1 MIWILVSLKSV
12 NYFSS
17 IENFPKRDIPAAKI
31 PINAHGKTNI
41 YQSVKNN
48 LPKIFNLIFFA
59 RKYGLM

>member
-31 PINAHGKTNI
+31 PINAHGKQTFINPSRI
-41 YQSVKNN
+41 TS
-48 LPKIFNLIFFA
+48 L
-59 RKYGLM
+59 KYLT